1 MNQTR
6 RWSAGLVAGS
16 LLLSACGAGSG
27 PDATA
32 SLPVIELTGD
42 DAMLASVVD
51 RTATMESFGYAMVL
65 EMGFPAEFSEQGMP
79 TTMRFEVDG
88 AVDTVAQTSTMK
100 MDLSSMLE
108 AMPDSERAQFDEVFG
123 DGTIEMVQS
132 GTKAYMRFPAL
143 TGMLG
148 SDSDWVAIPADAS
161 ADVMASTGVMFEDP
175 EDLLTGLPQG
185 ATITEVGQETIQGVS
200 TTKFQLDANLDGAGA
215 GDLGDAFDELLGGST
230 SFVWIDQ
237 YGLIRRF
244 EMSFNM
250 FGMTGGTVVEFFDF
264 GREVNVS
271 VPSDYV
277 ELDPALLAAFG

>member
-1 MNQTR
+1 
-6 RWSAGLVAGS
+6 
-16 LLLSACGAGSG
+16 
-27 PDATA
+27 
-32 SLPVIELTGD
+32 
-42 DAMLASVVD
+42 
-51 RTATMESFGYAMVL
+51 
-65 EMGFPAEFSEQGMP
+65 
-79 TTMRFEVDG
+79 
-88 AVDTVAQTSTMK
+88 
-100 MDLSSMLE
+100 MDLSAMLDSIS
-108 AMPDSERAQFDEVFG
+108 DSERAQFDELFG

-132 GTKAYMRFPAL
+132 GTKAYMKFPAL

-230 SFVWIDQ
+230 SYVWIDQ
-237 YGLIRRF
+237 HGLISRF

-264 GREVNVS
+264 GREVNVT